1 MRLTNALVPL
11 LGTAFATAFAAV
23 MAAPAAAQAGSPAP
37 APAAAAAGP
46 NYHEHVAP
54 ILLKHCASCHRPG
67 EVAPFPL
74 LSYADARKRGRNLL
88 QVVEDRYM
96 PPWHPAP
103 GYGSFRNEMRLAEA
117 QITTLR
123 NWVKAG
129 MPEGPP
135 EKAQKPPT
143 FPEGWQL
150 GEPDMVLRTSG
161 AFEVPAG
168 GRDVYRNFAIPVGL
182 AEDKWLTAIEIRP
195 GSRAVLHHVLVF
207 LDERREGQQLDG
219 KDGKPGF
226 GGMRLQ
232 NAPLIATWAVGGM
245 PEHLPEGLAIKLPK
259 GSDLVLQ
266 SHLHPSGKKEKEQ
279 TTIGLH
285 FADKPPTRT
294 LVSIQLP
301 PLFGAT
307 AGLDIPAGEKDY
319 KLQDR
324 LELPCDVDAV
334 QIGGH
339 AHQLCTSVKM
349 FAESKDGT
357 EVPLLHIPE
366 WDFDW
371 QNTYTFRELVRIPKG
386 ATLRAELRYDN
397 SAANPNNPNKPP
409 KRVRWGR
416 ETNDEM
422 GSVTLLVVPAD
433 EKDLD
438 ALLAAV
444 GGKNAE
450 RAIARAEKV
459 VDEQFDT
466 FDKNRDGKL
475 AKDELPRQMRMFFD
489 GLDKDGD
496 GGLTR
501 EEAKGVT
508 ELLKQFGAGFGGQP
522 SGPGAPGGLPG
533 GVPGFPG
540 SGGGG
545 GGSGG
550 DAGGGRRRRGNNGG
564 GAGGGS
570 GGE

>member
-1 MRLTNALVPL
+1 MRPSLVERL
-11 LGTAFATAFAAV
+11 LCSLAFAAT
-23 MAAPAAAQAGSPAP
+23 ALAQAPSAP
-37 APAAAAAGP
+37 AP
-46 NYHEHVAP
+46 NYNEHIAP
-54 ILLKHCASCHRPG
+54 IVLGKCAGCHRPG

-74 LSYADARKRGRNLL
+74 LTFADVRKRGRNVL
-88 QVVEDRYM
+88 QAVEDRFM

-103 GYGSFRNEMRLAEA
+103 GYGAFRNEMRLSDA
-117 QITTLR
+117 QIALFR
-123 NWVKAG
+123 DWVKAG
-129 MPEGPP
+129 MPEGPAD
-135 EKAQKPPT
+135 KAPKPPA

-150 GEPDMVLRTSG
+150 GEPDMVLRTNG
-161 AFEVPAG
+161 AYEVAAG

-182 AEDKWLTAIEIRP
+182 TEDKWITAIEVRP

-207 LDERREGQQLDG
+207 LDETGEGQRLEG

-226 GGMRLQ
+226 SGMRLQ

-307 AGLDIPAGEKDY
+307 AGLDIPAGAKDY

-324 LELPCDVDAV
+324 FELPCDVDAV

-349 FAESKDGT
+349 FAETKDGA
-357 EVPLLHIPE
+357 EIPLLHIRD

-371 QNTYTFRELVRIPKG
+371 QNTYTFRDLVRIPKG
-386 ATLRAELRYDN
+386 ATLRADMRYDN
-397 SAANPNNPNKPP
+397 SADNPDNPNKPP

-422 GSVTLLVVPAD
+422 GSVTLLVAPAD
-433 EKDLD
+433 EKDKD

-444 GGKNAE
+444 GGKTAE

-459 VDEQFDT
+459 VDEQFDGY
-466 FDKNRDGKL
+466 DKNRDGKL

-522 SGPGAPGGLPG
+522 GGTGGTPGVPGAPGG
-533 GVPGFPG
+533 
-540 SGGGG
+540 
-545 GGSGG
+545 G
-550 DAGGGRRRRGNNGG
+550 DTGGGRRRRGNAGGAGG
-564 GAGGGS
+564 GAGGGGS
-570 GGE
+570 GGGNSGGGE